1 MIRVASAA
9 VLVALLGLTIWG
21 LPWWG
26 TLAVAALAAF
36 VAGGELAGLAAAA
49 GASVPNGM
57 AGIGAALACAGLVID
72 DPASPLF
79 REHALASVLLAI
91 GLASALAALA
101 EGRPAPAALT
111 RAAVLGLAPM
121 YIGLPLGAVVWTRM
135 TAGPEGLTW
144 LLAVI
149 AASDSAQ
156 YYTGRLLGRRKLAP
170 IVSPAKT
177 VEGAGG
183 GLVMAGIVGA
193 ALAGWGLP
201 QAGAV
206 TGAVL
211 GVALGAA
218 GIAGDLFESLLKRS
232 AGLKDSSTLIPGH
245 GGMLDRVD
253 SYLFAAPMFYLYLRH
268 VG

>member
-9 VLVALLGLTIWG
+9 VVVALLVFAIWW

-26 TLAVAALAAF
+26 TLVLATLAAL
-36 VAGGELAGLAAAA
+36 VAGGELAGLATAA

-57 AGIGAALACAGLVID
+57 AGVAAALACVGLVID
-72 DPASPLF
+72 DPSSPLF

-111 RAAVLGLAPM
+111 RAAVLGLSPI
-121 YIGLPLGAVVWTRM
+121 YIGLPLGAAVWTRM

-149 AASDSAQ
+149 ATSDAAQ
-156 YYTGRLLGRRKLAP
+156 FYTGRLFGTRRLAP
-170 IVSPAKT
+170 LVSPAKT
-177 VEGAGG
+177 VEGALG
-183 GLVMAGIVGA
+183 GLVMAGLVGGL
-193 ALAGWGLP
+193 LAGWGLP
-201 QAGAV
+201 QAGPV
-206 TGAVL
+206 TGVVL

-232 AGLKDSSTLIPGH
+232 AGVKDSSSLIPGH
-245 GGMLDRVD
+245 GGLLDRVD
-253 SYLFAAPMFYLYLRH
+253 SYLFAAPLFYLYLRH
-268 VG
+268 LA